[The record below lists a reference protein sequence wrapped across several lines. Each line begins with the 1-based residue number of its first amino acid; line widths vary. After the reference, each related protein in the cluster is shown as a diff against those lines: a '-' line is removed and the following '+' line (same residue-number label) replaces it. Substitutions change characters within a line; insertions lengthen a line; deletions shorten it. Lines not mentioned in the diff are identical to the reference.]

1 MAKKPP
7 TETPAPEEAPAL
19 IKVQVGNQP
28 INEGV
33 HLPPGT
39 LFETTPERAAALG
52 PLVTPV
58 S

>member
-1 MAKKPP
+1 MAKKQTAEPQ
-7 TETPAPEEAPAL
+7 APEEAPAR
-19 IKVQVGNQP
+19 IKVQVGAMP

-39 LFETTPERAAALG
+39 IFETTPERAAALG

-58 S
+58 

>member
-1 MAKKPP
+1 MAKKQTAEPQ
-7 TETPAPEEAPAL
+7 APEEAPAL

-39 LFETTPERAAALG
+39 IFETTPERAAALG
-52 PLVTPV
+52 QLVTPV
-58 S
+58 